1 MAILQKVFTKLKSWE
16 GFLLTILLVVV
27 ITNSIQSPA
36 YLSLNNQI
44 NLFALS
50 IEKIILALIMAF
62 IIINAEIDLS
72 IASIMGLA
80 ACLVA
85 VLYQQGV
92 AMELAIVIA
101 LLAGAACGLF
111 NGLWVAKARLSSLVV
126 TLAMM
131 ITYRGMARILV
142 EDRSIGNFPEWFD
155 ALGQKPFLGPFPLSM
170 VIFFVML
177 VIAIVILH
185 SSAFGRYVYVIGNSR
200 DVARYSG
207 VKVDSVKLALFI
219 ASGTIAALAGILFA
233 ARLGAVRGDMASGFE
248 LDVITMALLGG
259 VSIFG
264 GSGSLFGVLISI
276 MIILN
281 LRNGMALSNLSG
293 HMQTGVIGI
302 LLIFSVLAPNLIN
315 QTRTYLKRRQ
325 VVAAKAN

>member
-1 MAILQKVFTKLKSWE
+1 MSILQKVFTRLKSWE
-16 GFLLTILLVVV
+16 GFLLSILVVIVV
-27 ITNSIQSPA
+27 INSFQAPA

-44 NLFALS
+44 NLFVLS
-50 IEKIILALIMAF
+50 IEKIILALVMTF

-80 ACLVA
+80 ACLIA
-85 VLYQQGV
+85 VLYESGV
-92 AMELAIVIA
+92 PMWLAIVIA
-101 LLAGAACGLF
+101 LFAGAACGLF

-126 TLAMM
+126 TLSMLIA
-131 ITYRGMARILV
+131 YRGMARILV
-142 EDRSIGNFPEWFD
+142 EDRSIGSFPEWFE
-155 ALGQKPFLGPFPLSM
+155 ALGQKPFLGPLPLSM
-170 VIFFVML
+170 IIFFVL
-177 VIAIVILH
+177 FVIATIILQY
-185 SSAFGRYVYVIGNSR
+185 SAFGRHVYVIGNSR

-207 VKVDSVKLALFI
+207 VKVDSVKLTLYI
-219 ASGTIAALAGILFA
+219 ASGVVAALSGILFA
-233 ARLGAVRGDMASGFE
+233 ARLGAVRGDMALGFE
-248 LDVITMALLGG
+248 LDVITMVLLGG

-302 LLIFSVLAPNLIN
+302 LLILSVLVPNLVN
-315 QTRTYLKRRQ
+315 QLRTYLKRRQ
-325 VVAAKAN
+325 IVTAKAK